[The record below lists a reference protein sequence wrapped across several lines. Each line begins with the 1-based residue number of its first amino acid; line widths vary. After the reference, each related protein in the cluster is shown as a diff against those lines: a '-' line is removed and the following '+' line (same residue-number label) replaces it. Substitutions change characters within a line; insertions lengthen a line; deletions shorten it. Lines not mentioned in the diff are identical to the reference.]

1 MKTYRLS
8 EKAVEDIDL
17 MYVYGVQVFG
27 VDQANRYQD
36 QLFETF
42 SRLVDFPNIGLPHSS
57 GLRRFP
63 HWPYIIL
70 YSYEDMTGWSLKQSC
85 TAVRTGKTLR
95 ADLYAW

>member
-1 MKTYRLS
+1 MSEYRLS
-8 EKAVEDIDL
+8 EKAIDDIDL

-42 SRLVDFPNIGLPHSS
+42 SRLADFPDIGIARSP

-70 YSYEDMTGWSLKQSC
+70 YSHDEMKGLVIETVLHGRQDWQ
-85 TAVRTGKTLR
+85 R
-95 ADLYAW
+95 D